1 MFSIKRSIFAAGVL
15 SLALV
20 AGCKSSQKHAPPPYS
35 ETAPH
40 PTTAPYSTT
49 APAVTASHAK
59 AAQLPPDSGNNLA
72 PHILDWD
79 DTVKQ
84 HYKQPGE
91 FAAKFTFSLTNVSAE
106 PVMIYDTETTCQC
119 TVAKL
124 PSRPWVV
131 PSGGTGEIHASID
144 LRKKTLSVTND
155 IVVFTSKGNRR
166 LTVEAILP

>member
-1 MFSIKRSIFAAGVL
+1 MFSIKRTIFAAGFL
-15 SLALV
+15 SLGLV
-20 AGCKSSQKHAPPPYS
+20 AGCKVSQKPAAPPPY
-35 ETAPH
+35 TAPTSPAAA
-40 PTTAPYSTT
+40 PTVTT
-49 APAVTASHAK
+49 PHKNAVR
-59 AAQLPPDSGNNLA
+59 LPPDSGNSMA
-72 PHILDWD
+72 PSILDWD
-79 DTVKQ
+79 ETVKK

-91 FAAKFTFSLTNVSAE
+91 FIAKFTFSLTNVSAE

-124 PSRPWVV
+124 PSKPWIV

-144 LRKKTLSVTND
+144 LRKKTASETND